1 MSKLRMAALAVA
13 VALIAPAV
21 SAQQTITLTI
31 AAGQPPAAL
40 PSLAL
45 MTSYFIPNV
54 NKRLKEENAG
64 ITVNWKESY
73 AGSLL
78 KPLQVM
84 DGTKDGIADIGYLPS
99 IFHPDRLALDLITYV
114 VPFTETDTVKVGK
127 AMNKLF
133 ATLPEMNR
141 QYEKYNLVR
150 LAGQA
155 VDSFQLVA
163 SFPVRSIDDLKGRKI
178 ASAGG
183 ALLWLRGTGAT
194 PVASNMMEYYNS
206 IKTGV
211 VEGAI
216 VFASAFP
223 AMKYP
228 EVAPHVIKADFGAM
242 YAVAL
247 IMNRDSFAKL
257 TPKAQQIFREE
268 SLRWG
273 EESDRVYQNAADR
286 GYQALPQLKAAVTQL
301 SREEQ
306 VKWAKA
312 MPNLAKEWAKRMDD
326 AGQPGTKAL
335 TLYMDELRALGAK
348 PARDWDKE

>member
-1 MSKLRMAALAVA
+1 MTKMKAAVLAGAALLLAA
-13 VALIAPAV
+13 GAQ
-21 SAQQTITLTI
+21 AQQTLSLTV
-31 AAGQPPAAL
+31 AAGQPAAAL

-45 MTSYFIPNV
+45 ITTYLIPNID
-54 NKRLKEENAG
+54 KRLKDENAG
-64 ITVNWKESY
+64 VAIAWKESY

-84 DGTKDGIADIGYLPS
+84 DGTKDGIADVGFLPS

-114 VPFTETDTVKVGK
+114 VPFTETDPIKVGK

-133 ATLPEMNR
+133 AELPEMNK

-155 VDSFQLVA
+155 VNSFQMVTN
-163 SFPVRSIDDLKGRKI
+163 FPVKSIDDLKGRKI

-194 PVASNMMEYYNS
+194 PVAGNMMEYYNS

-211 VEGAI
+211 VDGAI
-216 VFASAFP
+216 TFASAFP

-247 IMNRDSFAKL
+247 IINRNVYNKLPAK
-257 TPKAQQIFREE
+257 ARQILHEE
-268 SLRWG
+268 SARWG
-273 EESDRVYQNAADR
+273 AELDRVYQNAADR
-286 GYQALPQLKAAVTQL
+286 GYQVLPQLKAAVTQL
-301 SREEQ
+301 SRDEQ

-335 TLYMDELRALGAK
+335 AMYMNELRALGSK
-348 PARDWDKE
+348 PARDWDRE